1 MRTKRN
7 SVFETNSSSVNTMSL
22 FRKEE
27 WERFKRGE
35 LVMRVKQI
43 PDPNSPGET
52 LPKLYL
58 SDDLEN
64 NKPGRDYETMKNFM
78 IEELDGVVGICSE
91 EYNF

>member
-22 FRKEE
+22 FRKEV
-27 WERFKRGE
+27 WEKFKRGE

-43 PDPNSPGET
+43 PDPNFPGET

-58 SDDLEN
+58 SDDIESG
-64 NKPGRDYETMKNFM
+64 GRDYETMKNCM
-78 IEELDGVVGICSE
+78 IEELDGVVGICHD

>member
-35 LVMRVKQI
+35 LVMKVKQI
-43 PDPNSPGET
+43 PDPNFPGET

-58 SDDLEN
+58 SDDI
-64 NKPGRDYETMKNFM
+64 KSGGRDYETMKDCM
-78 IEELDGVVGICSE
+78 IEELDGVVGICHD

>member
-1 MRTKRN
+1 MKQIRQGL
-7 SVFETNSSSVNTMSL
+7 FETNSSSVNTMSL

-35 LVMRVKQI
+35 LVMKVKQI
-43 PDPNSPGET
+43 PDPNFPGET

-58 SDDLEN
+58 SDDGE
-64 NKPGRDYETMKNFM
+64 GYDYETMKNCM

>member
-35 LVMRVKQI
+35 LVMKVKQI
-43 PDPNSPGET
+43 PDPNFPGET

-58 SDDLEN
+58 SDDLESG
-64 NKPGRDYETMKNFM
+64 GRDYETMKDCI
-78 IEELDGVVGICSE
+78 IEELDGVVGICHD

>member
-43 PDPNSPGET
+43 PDPNFPGET

-58 SDDLEN
+58 SDDLER
-64 NKPGRDYETMKNFM
+64 GRDYETMKNRM
-78 IEELDGVVGICSE
+78 IEEELDGVVGICSE
-91 EYNF
+91 EYDF

>member
-7 SVFETNSSSVNTMSL
+7 SVFETNSSSVNTISL

-27 WERFKRGE
+27 WEKFKRGE

-43 PDPNSPGET
+43 PNPNFPEET

-64 NKPGRDYETMKNFM
+64 RERGRDYETMKNCM

-91 EYNF
+91 EYDF

>member
-22 FRKEE
+22 FRKEG
-27 WERFKRGE
+27 WEKFKRGE

-43 PDPNSPGET
+43 PDPNFPGET

-58 SDDLEN
+58 SDDIESG
-64 NKPGRDYETMKNFM
+64 GRDYETMKNCM
-78 IEELDGVVGICSE
+78 IEELDGVVGICHD